1 MEKRHY
7 QHGLAKFNPIVTAIL
22 LTLPAISQAADLSIK
37 NASTGMANGVPVVN
51 ITGANA
57 NGISHNIYDK
67 LNVGKEGIIFN
78 NSKDGATSQ
87 LAGQI
92 AGNNNLANGTAKVI
106 LNEVT
111 SKNKSA
117 LNGMMEVAGDKAHL
131 IIANPNGITCESC
144 GFINTDKVTMTTG
157 KPDMQNGELK
167 GYSVSSGSIT
177 TNGLTNDSPTNILAR
192 SVVIEGDINSRS
204 DVTVIAGNNAI
215 NADGQVTGT
224 VKTAFLSTPTYGID
238 VAKLGGMYA
247 NKINLISTESG
258 VGVRNRGKI
267 MAGDGGIQID
277 SKGRLL
283 NNNATLQATGN
294 IAIKT
299 NNALE
304 NETGTLAS
312 EKAISIDTNK
322 NTISNINSGK
332 ITSGSDITISSG
344 KFNNSQGKVAAT
356 NSVAIDTNG
365 NSLNNT
371 GKSTDAGISAGA
383 VFLKTG
389 ELNNSGGQIT
399 GYYVGTTSTTFDNSK
414 GKIDS
419 WGDVDISTSKALD
432 NSTGLI
438 RSADGHVKIDTAGNT
453 LNNNNTRTADTI
465 SKDTLGIVAGA
476 GGIQIT
482 SGAIKNEGQIVSSGN
497 IDIDSTGNVKS
508 VSGKVLSG
516 KNISIKAASIT
527 NDKGSMVAEDD
538 VNFNVSGEV
547 QNNIGA
553 LNAKNGTMNIKAKT
567 VNNYSGLLLGHDIKI
582 ETTGE
587 VDNSAALMVATN
599 DITINTTGT
608 VLNQYSNL
616 FKNMYAQYFGMSS
629 QEGGMIAK
637 GSADIKANRIYTN
650 SSRLIAENG
659 SLNIDATKSL
669 SNDFG
674 LISAAKGI
682 MVNTD
687 SMVNNFATIHTA
699 GDITI
704 NTGWLDQLA
713 SGSADKNTAAGII
726 SSGNNLTLNVGNDF
740 SNFGWITGAN
750 STSVTATGTLYN
762 HNTIYSQNST
772 TVYGKAGVHNHG
784 TLVGDRSLTVGTTGT
799 VYNTS
804 DLFSEGTARIS
815 GKTLYTTLTGV
826 TGAKQGLELD
836 VKTQMGLGKTV
847 GL

>member
-1 MEKRHY
+1 MEKRQY

-22 LTLPAISQAADLSIK
+22 LTLPVVSQAADLSIK
-37 NASTGMANGVPVVN
+37 NVTTGVVNGVPVVN

-57 NGISHNIYDK
+57 NGISHNVYDK
-67 LNVGKEGIIFN
+67 LNVGKEGLVFN
-78 NSKDGATSQ
+78 NSKDGANTQ

-131 IIANPNGITCESC
+131 IIANPNGITCEGC

-167 GYSVSSGSIT
+167 GYSVSAGSIT
-177 TNGLTNDSPTNILAR
+177 TNGLTSDSPTNILAR

-204 DVTVIAGNNAI
+204 DVTVIAGNNYI

-224 VKTAFLSTPTYGID
+224 VKTGILSKPTYGID

-267 MAGDGGIQID
+267 MAADGGIQID
-277 SKGRLL
+277 SNGRLL
-283 NNNATLQATGN
+283 NSGATLQATGN

-299 NNALE
+299 NNTLE
-304 NETGTLAS
+304 NETGLIAS
-312 EKAISIDTNK
+312 DKAISINTNK

-332 ITSGSDITISSG
+332 ITSGSDIAISSG

-419 WGDVDISTSKALD
+419 WGDVDIATTKALD

-453 LNNNNTRTADTI
+453 LNNDNTRTADTI

-482 SGAIKNEGQIVSSGN
+482 SGAIKNEGQIVSSGD
-497 IDIDSTGNVKS
+497 IDINSTGSIKS
-508 VSGKVLSG
+508 VSGKMLSG
-516 KNISIKAASIT
+516 KSISIKAASIT
-527 NDKGSMVAEDD
+527 NDKGSIVAEDD
-538 VNFNVSGEV
+538 VNFNVSGAVE
-547 QNNIGA
+547 NNIGA

-582 ETTGE
+582 DATGE
-587 VDNSAALMVATN
+587 VNNSAALMVATN
-599 DITINTTGT
+599 DITIKTTGT
-608 VLNQYSNL
+608 VLSQYSNL

-637 GSADIKANRIYTN
+637 GSANIKANRLYTN

-659 SLNIDATKSL
+659 SLNLDATKSL

-682 MVNTD
+682 TVNTD
-687 SMVNNFATIHTA
+687 SMINNFAIIHTA

-713 SGSADKNTAAGII
+713 SGSADKNNAAGVI
-726 SSGNNLTLNVGNDF
+726 SAGNNLTLNVGNDF
-740 SNFGWITGAN
+740 SNFGWITGVN
-750 STSVTATGTLYN
+750 STSVSATGTLYN
-762 HNTIYSQNST
+762 HNTIYSQNNT
-772 TVYGKAGVHNHG
+772 NVYGKAGVHNHG
-784 TLVGDRSLTVGTTGT
+784 TIVGDRTLTVGTTGT

-804 DLFSEGTARIS
+804 DIFSEGTTRIS

-826 TGAKQGLELD
+826 TGGKQGLELD
-836 VKTQMGLGKTV
+836 VKTRMGLGKTV